1 MQTDLLRRAPLDFTF
16 APVRSW
22 ILASGDPHPDLSLVS
37 GVTRRRRGRRRQK
50 QARLW
55 PIYRSLPWASAE
67 TEKRNR
73 HGGRRYGETSLHCV
87 APASVPVLLL
97 CASTNLASSGQI
109 LSCFLRARGHQ
120 PSPAEQ
126 LQARDFEANAWSSGG
141 FSLPNPPLCD
151 GRKSAQL
158 TATGQ
163 PTHQR

>member
-55 PIYRSLPWASAE
+55 PIPEFALGICRDR
-67 TEKRNR
+67 KKNR

-97 CASTNLASSGQI
+97 CASTN
-109 LSCFLRARGHQ
+109 
-120 PSPAEQ
+120 
-126 LQARDFEANAWSSGG
+126 
-141 FSLPNPPLCD
+141 
-151 GRKSAQL
+151 
-158 TATGQ
+158 
-163 PTHQR
+163 